1 MELRVGDRVLY
12 DGKRWLVA
20 ALGGHAF
27 HREGTKT
34 LAGGELHAV
43 LELDPDPPG
52 SQAPFRAVVP
62 ESRWDDVRLL
72 ED

>member
-1 MELRVGDRVLY
+1 MASLER
-12 DGKRWLVA
+12 
-20 ALGGHAF
+20 HAF
-27 HREGTKT
+27 HGEEAKT
-34 LAGGELHAV
+34 LADGELHAV

-72 ED
+72 EG

>member
-12 DGKRWLVA
+12 DGKRWLVSSLGCN
-20 ALGGHAF
+20 ALQPKDG
-27 HREGTKT
+27 RMV
-34 LAGGELHAV
+34 AGGEPHAV

-62 ESRWDDVRLL
+62 QRSWDDVRLL

>member
-1 MELRVGDRVLY
+1 MELWVGDRVLY

-20 ALGGHAF
+20 SLERHAF
-27 HREGTKT
+27 HGEEAKT
-34 LAGGELHAV
+34 LADGELHAV

-62 ESRWDDVRLL
+62 KSRWDDVRLL
-72 ED
+72 EG